1 MCDKK
6 NPLCKHSA
14 LSKYLQISQ
23 LRVLRSGSQEI
34 DVNTGCC
41 HQAFHTCSPLCLTF
55 YNTYRASST
64 LLTATVMLSCSTTKC
79 LLVIFS
85 AALMIIKL
93 SRPPHVTLRLKCTEL
108 SWRVEPSKAEASRM
122 KQTGEQS
129 RKEKRCFISGAAE
142 ARGAEVNVDFYT

>member
-1 MCDKK
+1 
-6 NPLCKHSA
+6 
-14 LSKYLQISQ
+14 
-23 LRVLRSGSQEI
+23 
-34 DVNTGCC
+34 
-41 HQAFHTCSPLCLTF
+41 
-55 YNTYRASST
+55 
-64 LLTATVMLSCSTTKC
+64 
-79 LLVIFS
+79 
-85 AALMIIKL
+85 MIIKL